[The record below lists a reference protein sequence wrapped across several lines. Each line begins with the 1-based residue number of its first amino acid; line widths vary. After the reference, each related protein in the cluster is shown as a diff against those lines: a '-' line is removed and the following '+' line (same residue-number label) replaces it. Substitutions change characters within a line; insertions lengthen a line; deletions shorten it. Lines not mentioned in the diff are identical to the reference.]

1 MYLQDITV
9 KLHTE
14 GYGFD
19 IIFTFEKNEH
29 FTNTELKKSFY
40 QSKQNIVEKCEGTV
54 INWKEGKN
62 ITEKKVKKKQK
73 NKKTKENRNVTKVVE
88 QESFFNFFKTI

>member
-40 QSKQNIVEKCEGTV
+40 QSK
-54 INWKEGKN
+54 
-62 ITEKKVKKKQK
+62 
-73 NKKTKENRNVTKVVE
+73 
-88 QESFFNFFKTI
+88 